1 MLPCMKKKITIPDA
15 ETVILGLQD
24 EIRRSHD
31 ARYDHRLHAI
41 LLVAQGL
48 SSHEVARLLGDS
60 PRIVAYWVKHFIEEG
75 LAGLVETERPGRP
88 TRLSEQQLEKIDL
101 ALRRSPLE
109 FGLTSNMWD
118 GKTLSAFIMQQW
130 GVDLGTR
137 QCQRLFRQLGF
148 RLRKPR
154 PKIARADPELQQ
166 RVKKTSENGP

>member
-1 MLPCMKKKITIPDA
+1 MKKLTIPDSK
-15 ETVILGLQD
+15 TLILGLQD

-48 SSHEVARLLGDS
+48 SSLETARLLGDS
-60 PRIVAYWVKHFIEEG
+60 PRTVAYWVKRFIEEG
-75 LAGLVETERPGRP
+75 LAGLVETERSGRP
-88 TRLSEQQLEKIDL
+88 SRLSEEQLEKIDL
-101 ALRRSPLE
+101 ALRQSPLE
-109 FGLTSNMWD
+109 FGLTSNLWD
-118 GKTLSAFIMQQW
+118 GKTLSVFIMQQW
-130 GVDLGTR
+130 GVDLGVR

-166 RVKKTSENGP
+166 HVKKTSENGP

>member
-1 MLPCMKKKITIPDA
+1 MKKLTIPDSK
-15 ETVILGLQD
+15 TLILGLQD

-48 SSHEVARLLGDS
+48 SSLETARLLGDS
-60 PRIVAYWVKHFIEEG
+60 PRTVAYWVKRFIEEG
-75 LAGLVETERPGRP
+75 LAGLMETERSGRP
-88 TRLSEQQLEKIDL
+88 SRLTEEQLEKIDL

-109 FGLTSNMWD
+109 FGLTSNLWD
-118 GKTLSAFIMQQW
+118 GKTLSVFIMQQW
-130 GVDLGTR
+130 GVDLGVR

-148 RLRKPR
+148 RLRKTR